1 MVDWP
6 LAAVLG
12 FALVGLAAIIL
23 MPRERRKKTG
33 SSEDLYKGLDD
44 YALLYTFLSQER
56 FREMLGVLKRL
67 QRSNRYS
74 GEKAVLEKLEAL
86 VKKHA

>member
-1 MVDWP
+1 MVDWT

-23 MPRERRKKTG
+23 MPRERSKKPG

-44 YALLYTFLSQER
+44 YALLYTFLSQGR
-56 FREMLGVLKRL
+56 FRDMLRILKRL
-67 QRSNRYS
+67 QKSNHYS